1 MRFFFDTFDNGAVI
15 PDHLGLEVAS
25 REMAR
30 KTAIETRPCM
40 ALDGL
45 PDGDAHEF
53 AVHVRDDGG
62 RTVFMASLS
71 FRSGWTGEDD

>member
-1 MRFFFDTFDNGAVI
+1 MRFFFDTFDNGAMI
-15 PDHLGLEVAS
+15 PDHLGLEVTS

-30 KTAIETRPCM
+30 RTAIETLPYM

-53 AVHVRDDGG
+53 AVHVRDGGG
-62 RTVFMASLS
+62 RTVFKASLL
-71 FRSGWTGEDD
+71 FRSGWTGEGD